1 MNETTLT
8 TASWTQAIAAVGTLL
23 VAVIAAYFALR
34 EHRNTREAFVQQMR
48 MEWQRLA
55 PSWALILMAENGGDY
70 HYADANFEER
80 ARGEKLYRAL
90 GAVDRAGIDY
100 NKISNFKR
108 FFRKTANQIQYSAM
122 VIRRGRINAQLYRSG
137 EDYTGA
143 LELRSQVRPVTRFFG
158 YAADS
163 VLRGRWRMSEAY
175 DVFGLDVARH
185 HKIIRELAH
194 RGEWSKSNNWLIQ
207 STEFNNFDEQ
217 DCVYLFA
224 FLIRAEQCRRGDTYA
239 HFIVELA
246 GEMRGEYRSKIRACI
261 NRTKRVRRR
270 LYLPLRVSMLFWR
283 GRHPRLASAYLVP
296 EEPIVTGKERRFF
309 RRPFEPIT
317 LLRFRIWW
325 SIQRG
330 QPDENSILE
339 VMKALPKI
347 LMSRWLNT

>member
-1 MNETTLT
+1 MDETTLT
-8 TASWTQAIAAVGTLL
+8 MASWTQAVAAVGTLL

-80 ARGEKLYRAL
+80 IRGERLHRTVGSGDETELEY
-90 GAVDRAGIDY
+90 
-100 NKISNFKR
+100 SNVGTLNGLLKSI
-108 FFRKTANQIQYSAM
+108 TNTIEYSVM
-122 VIRRGRINAQLYRSG
+122 TIRHGRINAQLLKSG
-137 EDYTGA
+137 EDYNGA

-194 RGEWSKSNNWLIQ
+194 RGEWTKSNNWLLQ

-224 FLIRAEQCRRGDTYA
+224 FLIRAEQCRRGDTYG
-239 HFIVELA
+239 HFTAELA
-246 GEMRGEYRSKIRACI
+246 GEMRGEYRSNIRACI
-261 NRTKRVRRR
+261 NRTKRVRHR
-270 LYLPLRVSMLFWR
+270 LYLPIRVSMLFWR
-283 GRHPRLASAYLVP
+283 GRHPRLASAYLGP
-296 EEPIVTGKERRFF
+296 EEPIITGTERRLF

-325 SIQRG
+325 STQRG
-330 QPDENSILE
+330 KPENNGIFE
-339 VMKALPKI
+339 VMKELPKT
-347 LMSRWLNT
+347 LVNRWINF